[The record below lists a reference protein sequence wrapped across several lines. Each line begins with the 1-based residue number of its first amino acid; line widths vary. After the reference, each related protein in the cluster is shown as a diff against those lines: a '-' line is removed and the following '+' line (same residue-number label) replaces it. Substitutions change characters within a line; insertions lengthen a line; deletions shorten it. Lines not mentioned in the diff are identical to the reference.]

1 MKSKSLLGAI
11 IGDILHNTFSDKKY
25 VDDTDRDISILS
37 EKSKISGYTVITLA
51 VAKYIMEYYHLYEG
65 QIEPGRS
72 EKRKEL
78 LCKTILDLAKAHPE
92 LDYPEWLKKWMS
104 SDKCIPTKDNDGMT
118 VICFSPLINYFS
130 STTDLESTL
139 RMVSE
144 AIPAVIC
151 SKSDDNGYKIYA
163 TALYGCTRYDI
174 SVVHDFLASLYN
186 FRWPTELKE
195 LESKYGWNTS
205 VSKAMEPALTVFY
218 QGDWGCRKNEPI
230 TNMERGISCINRIGG
245 LCSLVT
251 PLVST
256 LVQTSYESFSCSLT
270 EPIFDEM
277 ESLRA
282 LLPKDLLEIN
292 DNFFEFIK
300 KVRGFDDF
308 ELDDDNNE
316 NEPNNGIEPDEDGT
330 IPFGDLLKLL

>member
-11 IGDILHNTFSDKKY
+11 IGDILHNTFSDKKFVY
-25 VDDTDRDISILS
+25 DPDSDKPILS
-37 EKSKISGYTVITLA
+37 EKSRISGYTVITLA

-65 QIEPGRS
+65 RIEPGRS

-78 LCKTILDLAKAHPE
+78 LCKTILALAKAHPE

-104 SDKCIPTKDNDGMT
+104 SDKYIPTKDNDGMT

-130 STTDLESTL
+130 RTTDLESTL

-144 AIPAVIC
+144 AIPTVIC

-186 FRWPTELKE
+186 FRWPKKLKE

-205 VSKAMEPALTVFY
+205 VSKAMEPALTIFY
-218 QGDWGCRKNEPI
+218 LGDNEFMMNTPI
-230 TNMERGISCINRIGG
+230 TNIERGISDINRIGG
-245 LCSLVT
+245 LSSLVT
-251 PLVST
+251 PLIST
-256 LVQTSYESFSCSLT
+256 LVYTSHSGWLFNKV
-270 EPIFDEM
+270 PFFDEM
-277 ESLRA
+277 ESMRA
-282 LLPKDLLEIN
+282 LIPDDLLEIN
-292 DNFFEFIK
+292 DDFLDFMGN
-300 KVRGFDDF
+300 GHDD
-308 ELDDDNNE
+308 ELDDDNND
-316 NEPNNGIEPDEDGT
+316 NEPINGIEPDEDGT